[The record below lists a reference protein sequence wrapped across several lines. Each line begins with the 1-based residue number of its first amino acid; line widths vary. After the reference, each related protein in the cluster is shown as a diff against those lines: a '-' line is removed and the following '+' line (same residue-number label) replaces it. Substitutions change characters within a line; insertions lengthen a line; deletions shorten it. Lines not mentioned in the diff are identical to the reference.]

1 MLSALPLPGSDL
13 GTLLT
18 LAQMRATVYREFL
31 SPLVRLTA
39 SKIVAEAA
47 GGDGVAQAEQIRD
60 WLESHV
66 DFLRDP
72 DGVEMLHGP
81 VWQIQQIQRNGNEQ
95 VDCDDVAMLS
105 AALGKSVGLRAR
117 FVVVAFDRAN
127 APYRH
132 VWTELSP
139 PSVPVWVDMDITRP
153 MQGLPFER
161 ITRVLVRNV

>member
-1 MLSALPLPGSDL
+1 MLTSLPLPSGDF
-13 GTLLT
+13 GTWLT
-18 LAQMRATVYREFL
+18 LVKMRSMVNREFL
-31 SPLVRLTA
+31 NPVVRLTA
-39 SKIVAEAA
+39 SNIVSNIS
-47 GGDGVAQAEQIRD
+47 GKDGLVQAQEIRG

-81 VWQIQQIQRNGNEQ
+81 IWQIKQILSTGRLQ

-105 AALGKSVGLRAR
+105 AALGKSIGLRAR
-117 FVVVAFDRAN
+117 FVVVAFDYSN

-139 PSVPVWVDMDITRP
+139 YSVDAWTDMDITRP
-153 MQGLPFER
+153 MQGLPFDR
-161 ITRVLVRNV
+161 ITRATTMVV